1 MTKSYSK
8 KKEKIDLKSQNKKYR
23 YLSREK
29 NLKSRRYFIET
40 DYVNGLYDEN
50 GNQVMR
56 PLNPE
61 EMEWLNQFYKEDLC
75 VNRKNSVHYD
85 ESDDKL
91 WSELYH
97 DNYARYMDLY
107 NMKQRTGK
115 LITVPTERFDIYS
128 QDNVEDNAIK
138 FAYTTEND
146 NDILEQLDNGVDN
159 PDGSGEES

>member
-1 MTKSYSK
+1 
-8 KKEKIDLKSQNKKYR
+8 
-23 YLSREK
+23 
-29 NLKSRRYFIET
+29 
-40 DYVNGLYDEN
+40 
-50 GNQVMR
+50 MR